1 MKYKRI
7 PNWKKLGFRS
17 YAEMIRNRSQLPKL
31 FPLVVYDLD
40 T

>member
-7 PNWKKLGFRS
+7 PLWKKLGFKS
-17 YAEMIRNRSQLPKL
+17 YASMIRNQKQLPKL